1 MLQALREKTSGLI
14 AKIVLGALIFV
25 FSFFGI
31 ESYFIAHTDTW
42 VAKVGS
48 KEITPDQFTQRFN
61 EYRQQMMRMMGAQFD
76 GSQFERPES
85 KRQVLDNLIDE
96 QLVLA
101 ANEELGLRVTDQ
113 RVRQEILDIPAFQTG
128 GKFDDAI
135 YKATLSAQGMSP
147 LGFQER
153 VRQDLAVRELPSQIA
168 ATSVVTAADID
179 AYIKLRDQTRDADYV
194 VLPKPVVAP
203 QDIADA
209 DIESYYKAHASEF
222 VTPEQVALEYVEM
235 DAASMK
241 LDAAVDDAAI
251 KERYEKDKARYVS
264 PEQRLASHILIKV
277 AKNADAEAQKK
288 ALAKAQDLASQAKAG
303 KDFAAL
309 AKQSSDDLG
318 SRAQGGDLGWLEKG
332 VTDPAF
338 EAALFG
344 MEKGAISDPVL
355 SAEGYHV
362 ILLRDVRAEH
372 VRALEEVK
380 GEIAKE
386 LQETER
392 ERAFNEVAGKLTDA
406 VNADPSSL
414 ENVAKK
420 LGLEI
425 RKTGLIT
432 RRGGE
437 GIAANPAV
445 VKAAF
450 SEAVLVG
457 GNVSDPVD
465 LGPNHR
471 VVVRVAEHKPSTP
484 KPLDAVREDV
494 RSRLVAE
501 KTATL
506 AREQAEGL
514 AKRLTAGETL
524 EKLAAESKLKLES
537 AAGLGRNAAN
547 VDSQLVAE
555 LFKLARP
562 AEGKPSTGIASLAD
576 HGYALLQLKAVHD
589 GDPAKV
595 DTAGRDQVRQ
605 QLQQIGAIQAERAFI
620 ASLRQ
625 QTKIEIAEDR
635 MP

>member
-31 ESYFIAHTDTW
+31 ESYFIARTDTW
-42 VAKVGS
+42 VAKVGG

-85 KRQVLDNLIDE
+85 KRRVLDNLIDE

-101 ANEELGLRVTDQ
+101 ANEKLGLRVTDQ

-135 YKATLSAQGMSP
+135 YRATLSAQGMSP

-168 ATSVVTAADID
+168 ATSVVTPADID
-179 AYIKLRDQTRDADYV
+179 AYITLRDQTRDADYL
-194 VLPKPVVAP
+194 VLPKPVVGP

-209 DIESYYKAHASEF
+209 DIEGYYKAHASEF

-241 LDAAVDDAAI
+241 LDVAVDDAAI

-264 PEQRLASHILIKV
+264 PEQRLASHILVKV
-277 AKNADAEAQKK
+277 GKNADAEAQKK
-288 ALAKAQDLASQAKAG
+288 ALAKAQDLAGQARAG

-309 AKQSSDDLG
+309 AKQTSDDLG

-372 VRALEEVK
+372 ARALEEVK

-414 ENVAKK
+414 ENIAKK

-506 AREQAEGL
+506 AREQAEAL
-514 AKRLTAGETL
+514 AKRLAAGEAL
-524 EKLAAESKLKLES
+524 DKLAAESKLKSES
-537 AAGLGRNAAN
+537 AAGLGRSAAN

-562 AEGKPSTGIASLAD
+562 AEGKPSTGIAALAD

-605 QLQQIGAIQAERAFI
+605 QLQQLGAIQAERAFI

-635 MP
+635 IP

>member
-1 MLQALREKTSGLI
+1 MLQTLREKTSGLI

-31 ESYFIAHTDTW
+31 ESYFIARTDTW
-42 VAKVGS
+42 VAKVGDR
-48 KEITPDQFTQRFN
+48 EITPEQFTQRFN

-76 GSQFERPES
+76 GSFFERPES

-101 ANEELGLRVTDQ
+101 ANEKLGIRVTDQ
-113 RVRQEILDIPAFQTG
+113 RVQKEILDIPAFQTN
-128 GKFDDAI
+128 GKFDGAI

-147 LGFQER
+147 TGFQER

-179 AYIKLRDQTRDADYV
+179 TYIKLRDQTRDIEYV
-194 VLPKPVVAP
+194 LLDKPVVKP
-203 QDIADA
+203 SDVSDA
-209 DIESYYKAHASEF
+209 EVEAYFKEHAAEF

-235 DAASMK
+235 DAATMK
-241 LDAAVDDAAI
+241 LDAPVDDAAV

-264 PEQRLASHILIKV
+264 PEQRLASHILVKV
-277 AKNADAEAQKK
+277 PKNADADAQKA
-288 ALAKAQDLASQAKAG
+288 ALAKAQDLAKQAKAA

-309 AKQSSDDLG
+309 AKQNSDDLG
-318 SRAQGGDLGWLEKG
+318 SKAQGGDLGWLEKG

-344 MEKGAISDPVL
+344 MKKGDVSEPVL

-362 ILLRDVRAEH
+362 IQLRDVRAEH
-372 VRALEEVK
+372 SRPLDEVK
-380 GEIAKE
+380 AEIVKE

-392 ERAFNEVAGKLTDA
+392 ERAFNDVAGKLTDA

-414 ENVAKK
+414 ENIAKK
-420 LGLEI
+420 LGLEVH
-425 RKTGLIT
+425 KTALFT
-432 RRGGE
+432 RQGGT

-484 KPLDAVREDV
+484 KPLDSVRDDV
-494 RSRLVAE
+494 RARLVAE
-501 KTATL
+501 KTAKS
-506 AREQAEGL
+506 AREQADAL
-514 AKRLTAGETL
+514 AKRLASGEALDKLAGEL
-524 EKLAAESKLKLES
+524 KLKLET
-537 AAGLGRNAAN
+537 ANGLGRSAAN
-547 VDSQLVAE
+547 LDSQLVAE
-555 LFKLARP
+555 VFRLARP
-562 AEGKPSTGIASLAD
+562 AEGKPTTGMA
-576 HGYALLQLKAVHD
+576 ALGNQGFALVQLKAVHD
-589 GDPAKV
+589 GDASKV
-595 DTAGRDQVRQ
+595 DAAGRDQVRQ
-605 QLQQIGAIQAERAFI
+605 QLQQAAAAQAARSFV
-620 ASLRQ
+620 ASLRK
-625 QTKIEIAEDR
+625 QTKIQIAEDR
-635 MP
+635 IP